1 MARLKEPP
9 QVDRERCEYLYVTLL
24 EVSRLIRAGERTDAV
39 IVAERALAA
48 ECAQQNAEFAALEPQ
63 LEPDD
68 DGGNVYEHIA
78 DDEARTGLDAFSD
91 CQLGG
96 LPS

>member
-1 MARLKEPP
+1 MTQPKT
-9 QVDRERCEYLYVTLL
+9 DRERAAILHEAVL
-24 EVSRLIRAGERTDAV
+24 EMTHHLQAGEVTEALV
-39 IVAERALAA
+39 IGELALGTERDQVAT
-48 ECAQQNAEFAALEPQ
+48 P
-63 LEPDD
+63 PDD